1 MGRIKS
7 KKYNGGYL
15 NHLANK
21 DISYS
26 ITFKDE
32 FNKLIR
38 FTVGKKSQG
47 IREVYAYNKRNE
59 FINQVRLGEDPLAH
73 KKKKSIISIDN
84 LAKVYFD
91 DKRCMVCEK
100 CKAFDKLSDDVKKT
114 NNSLVKLGIV

>member
-1 MGRIKS
+1 MSRIKS
-7 KKYNGGYL
+7 KKYNGVYL

-26 ITFKDE
+26 ITYKNE
-32 FNKLIR
+32 FNKLVC

-47 IREVYAYNKRNE
+47 ITEIYAYNKQTE

-73 KKKKSIISIDN
+73 KKKKSIITIDN

-100 CKAFDKLSDDVKKT
+100 CKIFDKLSDNTKKT
-114 NNSLVKLGIV
+114 NNTIIVMF